1 MRSLLISHPD
11 GLLEAIIG
19 KCVAIID
26 DALIC
31 NGSVVVKT
39 EAMKL
44 LQDLSIIAASG
55 YEGVFKKVVDC
66 IVVGILPKQEQHF
79 FVQANSETLTQ
90 ILVLKEHAVL
100 TLGNLI
106 FDSQTLYTAAVSHRH
121 VAGPG
126 ESNQIS
132 VSKQLLDLIHFK
144 RSQLTYA
151 CLWTLN
157 NLMNY

>member
-1 MRSLLISHPD
+1 MPAWQAEVITHLKKQLQGSSKMRSLLISHAD

-26 DALIC
+26 DALMC
-31 NGSVVVKT
+31 NGSVAVKT

-79 FVQANSETLTQ
+79 FVQSNSETLTQ

-106 FDSQTLYTAAVSHRH
+106 FDS
-121 VAGPG
+121 
-126 ESNQIS
+126 
-132 VSKQLLDLIHFK
+132 
-144 RSQLTYA
+144 
-151 CLWTLN
+151 
-157 NLMNY
+157 

>member
-1 MRSLLISHPD
+1 MRSLLIGHPD

-26 DALIC
+26 DALMC
-31 NGSVVVKT
+31 NGSVAVKT

-79 FVQANSETLTQ
+79 FVQSNSETLTQ

-106 FDSQTLYTAAVSHRH
+106 FDS
-121 VAGPG
+121 
-126 ESNQIS
+126 
-132 VSKQLLDLIHFK
+132 
-144 RSQLTYA
+144 
-151 CLWTLN
+151 
-157 NLMNY
+157 